1 MDNACCL
8 WSPWEVPCSFGPW
21 LHYCK
26 RRQLSAKPRSLQS
39 QTSKEKFQSI
49 KTPPS
54 YQESL
59 ARDWDRLSQDMLS
72 VLMCKEQGP
81 LVCLALQMAQQ
92 ARVGTRSP
100 LSRGPM
106 AQALTSPLDSSL
118 EPPAWAGKP
127 ELEGRWQQEF
137 APSKARSLTLGYKSG

>member
-1 MDNACCL
+1 MLVA
-8 WSPWEVPCSFGPW
+8 FGALGKCPAH
-21 LHYCK
+21 LALGFITAK
-26 RRQLSAKPRSLQS
+26 GDSSQLSPEACKARLLR
-39 QTSKEKFQSI
+39 KKVQSI

-137 APSKARSLTLGYKSG
+137 APSKARRLTLGYKSG